1 MRMGDRN
8 LLDEMSHDERAAV
21 EEIERGLESFHRAHG
36 ALVEFHHAIGRAMEH
51 FDEAEGRLREEH
63 DDIADDLAEDVL
75 PAGITA
81 DGKLTYELVAEF
93 EDGPLATVESVADS
107 TFEELADGRRYPIER
122 AERDRSGDSSE

>member
-1 MRMGDRN
+1 MRMDDRN
-8 LLDEMSHDERAAV
+8 PLDEMSHDERSAV

-63 DDIADDLAEDVL
+63 DDIADRLAEDVL
-75 PAGITA
+75 PAGVTA

-93 EDGPLATVESVADS
+93 EDGLLAVVESVADS
-107 TFEELADGRRYPIER
+107 TLEELADGRRYPIER
-122 AERDRSGDSSE
+122 AEHDQGTDSSE